1 MSLRPEELLAGELLA
16 FELNCAFRCSD
27 DGSRPGMV
35 DIELVT
41 DDGCFPVE
49 VSQVMDATARR
60 FSAQWSQIQ
69 VHLESD
75 SCVIAEYSAPP
86 RGAQDR
92 LQALFDAW
100 GAGLSVAPEQFRSLG
115 ISAIHRLDI
124 GPSTEVVFFPERS
137 IGVDADAAVA
147 GIQAEVDKPDNDG
160 KLRRAGGGDL
170 FLWMHANQPAAFFG
184 ASGLVPLR
192 TGLALPASMHRVWV
206 ALAVADGANWEGS
219 KVIKLWSY
227 TSSDGWQ
234 NRGHPHNRGFRP
246 TGPVGSG

>member
-1 MSLRPEELLAGELLA
+1 LLAGELLA
-16 FELNCAFRCSD
+16 FELNCAFRCLD

-41 DDGCFPVE
+41 SDGCVPVE
-49 VSQVMDATARR
+49 ISQVMDETARR
-60 FSAQWSQIQ
+60 FSAQWSQVH

-75 SCVIAEYSAPP
+75 FCVIAEYSAPP

-147 GIQAEVDKPDNDG
+147 GIQAEVDKPDNQA
-160 KLRRAGGGDL
+160 KLQQAGSGDL
-170 FLWMHANQPAAFFG
+170 FLWMHGNRPAAFFG
-184 ASGLVPLR
+184 ASSLVPLSR
-192 TGLALPASMHRVWV
+192 QLTLPMSINRVWV
-206 ALAVADGANWEGS
+206 ALAVADGANWERPQ
-219 KVIKLWSY
+219 VIQLWSF
-227 TSSDGWQ
+227 TSASGWA
-234 NRGHPHNRGFRP
+234 NRGHPHRRGFRP
-246 TGPVGSG
+246 TGSEGMD